1 LILILLC
8 HEEKKMIIS
17 TTQTEKSPDR
27 QVTSPCSIPST
38 MLLSL
43 AIAPFLGSIF
53 AGRSAMQGIITIGEG
68 LEEIF
73 RGDRLPIL
81 HPTEQP
87 SPIKP

>member
-1 LILILLC
+1 
-8 HEEKKMIIS
+8 MMIS
-17 TTQTEKSPDR
+17 TTQTEKSHDR
-27 QVTSPCSIPST
+27 QVTLPCAIPST

-43 AIAPFLGSIF
+43 AIAPFLGSLI
-53 AGRSAMQGIITIGEG
+53 AGRNTMEGIIAIGEG